1 MDFYAIEDHLVHSYT
16 RQQAM
21 ADRMLVD
28 ISEVATKVGFRAPVA
43 MTKNAWADCVWW
55 PQTTTN
61 QKVNIQTEEGRL
73 CDVVYAAM
81 LAVKPSEGLSR
92 TVFDV
97 YRVPATGK
105 RVKPRRTTLVMQI
118 GTGDIKEPV
127 ITISMPGE
135 I

>member
-1 MDFYAIEDHLVHSYT
+1 M
-16 RQQAM
+16 
-21 ADRMLVD
+21 
-28 ISEVATKVGFRAPVA
+28 
-43 MTKNAWADCVWW
+43 
-55 PQTTTN
+55 
-61 QKVNIQTEEGRL
+61 
-73 CDVVYAAM
+73 
-81 LAVKPSEGLSR
+81 SR

-118 GTGDIKEPV
+118 GPGDIKEPV

>member
-1 MDFYAIEDHLVHSYT
+1 
-16 RQQAM
+16 
-21 ADRMLVD
+21 
-28 ISEVATKVGFRAPVA
+28 

-55 PQTTTN
+55 PQTTAN

-81 LAVKPSEGLSR
+81 LAVKLSEGMSR